1 MVFYE
6 LPMFAKVREH
16 YLDDRAYQEVQCAL
30 MADPEAGAVIRG
42 SGGLRKVRFA
52 DVRRQKGTRG
62 GLRIIYY
69 YWSEDGQ
76 ICLFTIY
83 SKDEADDLTAAQA
96 RMLKA
101 RLDEHIMAGSLI

>member
-6 LPMFAKVREH
+6 LPMFAEVRET

-30 MADPEAGAVIRG
+30 IADPRAGDVIRG
-42 SGGLRKVRFA
+42 TGGLRKVRFA
-52 DVRRQKGTRG
+52 DVRRQKGSRG

-76 ICLFTIY
+76 IWLFTIY
-83 SKDEADDLTAAQA
+83 NKDEADDLTPDQA
-96 RMLKA
+96 RLLKA
-101 RLDEHIMAGSLI
+101 RLDHHIMAGSLI